1 MTNFNLDAFV
11 ADLES
16 LRSEV
21 EQTLSK
27 VSDVESLETARVAF
41 LGAKN
46 GRLKAIQKGLSKLG
60 REDKPAGGKQ
70 FNAIKKTVESLFSQ
84 TSVRMESPSKGAKA
98 IEQIDETLDSALH
111 QRYPDDTHDLVKRFA
126 AVACDAP

>member
-16 LRSEV
+16 LCSEV
-21 EQTLSK
+21 EQALSE
-27 VSDVESLETARVAF
+27 VLDVESLETARVAF

-46 GRLKAIQKGLSKLG
+46 GRLKAIQKGLAKLG

-70 FNAIKKTVESLFSQ
+70 FNAIKKKIESLFVEASAHH
-84 TSVRMESPSKGAKA
+84 RKKPRLLSK
-98 IEQIDETLDSALH
+98 LM
-111 QRYPDDTHDLVKRFA
+111 
-126 AVACDAP
+126 